1 MVDEAIRNFY
11 KNKRIDFHWL
21 MLLVN
26 ARIHKMAL
34 TEGDRTRERDNT
46 ELYLY
51 ISNKSKSQEQT
62 KFNLQTLLQISLIPW
77 FLMWTK

>member
-1 MVDEAIRNFY
+1 
-11 KNKRIDFHWL
+11 

-26 ARIHKMAL
+26 PRIYKMVL
-34 TEGDRTRERDNT
+34 TEGDRTRQRDNT

-62 KFNLQTLLQISLIPW
+62 KFNLQTLLRISLIP
-77 FLMWTK
+77 

>member
-1 MVDEAIRNFY
+1 
-11 KNKRIDFHWL
+11 

-34 TEGDRTRERDNT
+34 TEGVRTRKRDNA

-62 KFNLQTLLQISLIPW
+62 KFNLQTLLQISLIP
-77 FLMWTK
+77 